1 MRLAK
6 QYASINTFD
15 RLSQPLEHLN
25 ILRTPHF
32 ESVEKGRTRMGD
44 LSPSNKENNAK
55 SFKSLLNS
63 QNKVIELQK
72 VQCG

>member
-32 ESVEKGRTRMGD
+32 ESVEKGRSRLSTD
-44 LSPSNKENNAK
+44 VSPSNKENNAK
-55 SFKSLLNS
+55 SFKSLINS
-63 QNKVIELQK
+63 
-72 VQCG
+72 

>member
-32 ESVEKGRTRMGD
+32 ESVEKGRSRLSAD
-44 LSPSNKENNAK
+44 VSPSNKENNAK
-55 SFKSLLNS
+55 SFKSLINS
-63 QNKVIELQK
+63 
-72 VQCG
+72 